1 MLLGPDA
8 DARALQPPDAAAL
21 TGAEWSAL
29 RRALASAVSAW
40 RGAGLMGMAPG
51 GSEVLAGP
59 GQVFLVEG
67 SAAWQTEGGEATL
80 ALGPSLAAGLVCV
93 TLGGEPQP
101 GDGRLSPID
110 LAVLDVW
117 AREALGKLAA
127 LSGIATG
134 AARRVE
140 GDAAG
145 ALEQVQW
152 PAVVALVTTPAG
164 DATVVMPSRAI
175 RRASV
180 GDGPRLGDDPRA
192 LLEVRVRAEARLHG
206 TEVPLTDLVAAA
218 EGDVLLMGEA
228 ARQVVGIYV
237 AGSQVA
243 SGRAGVKSGR
253 LAVRIERIE
262 NLTRR

>member
-8 DARALQPPDAAAL
+8 DARALRPPDAAEL

-51 GSEVLAGP
+51 GAELLAGP
-59 GQVFLVEG
+59 GQVFLAEG
-67 SAAWQTEGGEATL
+67 SVAWQTEGGEATL
-80 ALGPSLAAGLVCV
+80 VLPATLAAGLVCV

-164 DATVVMPSRAI
+164 DATVVMPAGAI
-175 RRASV
+175 RRVSA
-180 GDGPRLGDDPRA
+180 GGPRLGDDPRA